1 MPILLTILTIL
12 ALLGIL
18 QVWLGGNSSDVKL
31 FWVLFILLLPV
42 AGLVIYCLC
51 GIDYR
56 NPVARKRLH
65 GKAMEQLKKAITP
78 EQVNAWFTD
87 KDLEKVP
94 GEYKPLAQLLLNC
107 GEGNKVYAGNSFEI
121 ITSGLRKRELLLE
134 DIRKAKRYIHLEYF
148 RFGDDKAGREVR
160 DLLYQKVAEGV
171 EVCYLNN
178 NMIGRF
184 IPRSYFRDMR
194 KHGMNVVP
202 YTHIRMGFRQWLMR
216 INCQNHRKIMVIDGQ
231 VAYVG
236 GMNLN
241 DHYFYQW
248 RDTHLR
254 VTGPLI
260 ARLQASFIDS
270 WIGSGGSFRHSLNE
284 YISKAYPQEDAPLKD
299 KLMQEVVSAPE
310 YPWRTAQLAFEWILN
325 NAKRYVYIQT
335 PYWVPPDSLLDAVK
349 SAAMRGVDVQ
359 LMLPKE
365 VDTPFLG
372 PANRSYYAECLEA
385 GIRLYERG
393 GEFIHAKT
401 LVVDDALSV
410 MGGSNLDCRSFDIN
424 SENDTFIYDEETAQV
439 NKQIFL
445 KEKTFCEELDL
456 ATWKASRSVWQRFL
470 SGLMRLFSPLL

>member
-1 MPILLTILTIL
+1 MPIFLTILAIL

-31 FWVLFILLLPV
+31 FWVLFILLVPV
-42 AGLVIYCLC
+42 AGLIIYCLC

-56 NPVARKRLH
+56 NPVSRKRLH
-65 GKAMEQLKKAITP
+65 GKAMEQLKKEITP
-78 EQVNAWFTD
+78 EQADAWFTD
-87 KDLEKVP
+87 KDLDKVP
-94 GEYKPLAQLLLNC
+94 GEFRPLAQLLLKC

-134 DIRKAKRYIHLEYF
+134 DIRKANRYIHLEYF

-160 DLLYQKVAEGV
+160 DLLYKKVAEGV

-184 IPRSYFRDMR
+184 IPRSYYRDMR
-194 KHGMNVVP
+194 KHDMNVVP

-270 WIGSGGSFRHSLNE
+270 WIGSGGSFRHPLNE
-284 YISKAYPQEDAPLKD
+284 YISKAYPQEDAPLRD

-359 LMLPKE
+359 IMLPKE

-372 PANRSYYAECLEA
+372 PANRSYYAECLQS
-385 GIRLYERG
+385 GVRLYERG

-410 MGGSNLDCRSFDIN
+410 IGGSNLDCRSFDIN
-424 SENDTFIYDEETAQV
+424 SENDTFVYDEETAQV

-445 KEKTFCEELDL
+445 KEKAFCEELDL

>member
-1 MPILLTILTIL
+1 MPILLTILAIL

-18 QVWLGGNSSDVKL
+18 QVLQGGNPSDVKV
-31 FWVLFILLLPV
+31 FWVLFILLFPV
-42 AGLVIYCLC
+42 AGLVIYCLT

-56 NPVARKRLH
+56 NSVARRRLH
-65 GKAMEQLKKAITP
+65 GKALEQMKKEITP
-78 EQVNAWFTD
+78 EQADAWFTD
-87 KDLEKVP
+87 KDLDKVP
-94 GEYKPLAQLLLNC
+94 GEFRPLAQLLLNC
-107 GEGNKVYAGNSFEI
+107 GKGNKVYAGNSFEI

-260 ARLQASFIDS
+260 ARLQASFMDS
-270 WIGSGGSFRHSLNE
+270 WIGSGGTFRHPLNE
-284 YISKAYPQEDAPLKD
+284 YIADAYPQEDAPLRD

-359 LMLPKE
+359 IMLPKE

-372 PANRSYYAECLEA
+372 PANRSYYAECLQA

-439 NKQIFL
+439 NKQIFQ
-445 KEKTFCEELDL
+445 KEKAFCEELDL
-456 ATWKASRSVWQRFL
+456 ATWKASRSIWQRFL

>member
-1 MPILLTILTIL
+1 
-12 ALLGIL
+12 LLGIL
-18 QVWLGGNSSDVKL
+18 QVLLGGNSSDIKL
-31 FWVLFILLLPV
+31 FWIVLILLVPV
-42 AGLVIYCLC
+42 AGLAIYCLC

-56 NPVARKRLH
+56 NSVARKHLH
-65 GKAMEQLKKAITP
+65 GKAEDRLKKEITP
-78 EQVNAWFTD
+78 EQADAWFTD

-94 GEYKPLAQLLLNC
+94 EEYKPLAQLLLIC

-121 ITSGLRKRELLLE
+121 ITSGLRKRELLME
-134 DIRKAKRYIHLEYF
+134 DIRKAKRYIHMEYF

-184 IPRSYFRDMR
+184 IPRSYYRDMR

-270 WIGSGGSFRHSLNE
+270 WISSGGTFRHPLNE
-284 YISKAYPQEDAPLKD
+284 YISEAYPQEDAPLKD

-325 NAKRYVYIQT
+325 NARRYVYIQT
-335 PYWVPPDSLLDAVK
+335 PYWVPPDSLLDAIK
-349 SAAMRGVDVQ
+349 GAAMRGVDVQ

-372 PANRSYYAECLEA
+372 PANRAYYAECLEA
-385 GIRLYERG
+385 GLRLYERG

-401 LVVDDALSV
+401 LVVDDNLTV
-410 MGGSNLDCRSFDIN
+410 IGGSNLDYRSFDIN

-445 KEKTFCEELDL
+445 EEKAFCEELDL
-456 ATWKASRSVWQRFL
+456 ATWKASRSAWQRF
-470 SGLMRLFSPLL
+470 SSAVMRLFAPLL

>member
-1 MPILLTILTIL
+1 MPILLSIIAILT
-12 ALLGIL
+12 LLGIL
-18 QVWLGGNSSDVKL
+18 QVLLGGSPSDIKL
-31 FWVLFILLLPV
+31 FWMVFILLVPV

-56 NPVARKRLH
+56 NPVAFRRLH
-65 GKAMEQLKKAITP
+65 GKALEQLKQEITP
-78 EQVNAWFTD
+78 EQADAWFSD
-87 KDLEKVP
+87 RDLEKVP

-107 GEGNKVYAGNSFEI
+107 GEGNKVYSGNSFEI

-134 DIRKAKRYIHLEYF
+134 DIRHAQRYIHLEYF
-148 RFGDDKAGREVR
+148 RFGNDKAGREVR
-160 DLLYQKVAEGV
+160 DLLYQKVAQGV

-194 KHGMNVVP
+194 DHGINVVP

-216 INCQNHRKIMVIDGQ
+216 INCQNHRKVMVIDGR

-254 VTGPLI
+254 ITGPII
-260 ARLQASFIDS
+260 ARLQASFMDS
-270 WIGSGGSFRHSLNE
+270 WISSGGVFRHPLHE
-284 YISKAYPQEDAPLKD
+284 YISGAYPQEDAPLKD
-299 KLMQEVVSAPE
+299 KLMQEAVSAPE
-310 YPWRTAQLAFEWILN
+310 FPFRTAQLAFEWILN
-325 NAKRYVYIQT
+325 NARRYVYIQT

-372 PANRSYYAECLEA
+372 PANRSYYEECMRA
-385 GIRLYERG
+385 GVHIYERG

-439 NKQIFL
+439 NKRIFVE
-445 KEKTFCEELDL
+445 EKAFCEELDL
-456 ATWKASRSVWQRFL
+456 ATWMASRSVWQRFL
-470 SGLMRLFSPLL
+470 SAFLRLFAPLL